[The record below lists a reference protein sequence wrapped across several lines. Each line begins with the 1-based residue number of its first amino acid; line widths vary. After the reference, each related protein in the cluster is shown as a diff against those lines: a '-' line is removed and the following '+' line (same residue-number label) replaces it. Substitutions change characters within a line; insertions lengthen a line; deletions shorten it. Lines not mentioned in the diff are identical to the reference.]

1 MIYFWVLW
9 PLSIAVLIWWIFRI
23 ACKMRDKALD
33 ELCEMYRHAPDAA
46 YDKLIEAKNA
56 RKNS

>member
-9 PLSIAVLIWWIFRI
+9 PLSIAVLILWIFRV
-23 ACKMRDKALD
+23 ACRMRDKALD
-33 ELCEMYRHAPDAA
+33 ELCEMYRNAPDAA

-56 RKNS
+56 RKNR